1 MSEDIEQGSA
11 PVESDAPVADTQP
24 ESYSAPQSEA
34 PVSSSPWDS
43 FKQLPQFQGQ
53 DDRAIA
59 TSLYQAMQR
68 EQAATRALQQYQSI
82 MPITQE
88 YLSYRPEFQK
98 WRESQQQQPQAPQQ
112 AAPAPQ
118 AAPQQ
123 KWWNPPE
130 VKDSYKRYLTKDD
143 HGRDVIHPDAP
154 YDAKLALTEWQNYR
168 ADFAQKF
175 LTNPEEALGPM
186 VAEMAQKQAQ
196 EIIQDQL
203 ATRDREAY
211 VDTFEK
217 ENADWLYDQQ
227 TGSVSPAGLLLHK
240 YIDEARA
247 KGIPPGK
254 DRADYAVEKV
264 ELELLRQQYASAS
277 SPPPQQYQPQPTQAA
292 PPVQQAPPPQAVQ
305 AAPQPQDLASQ
316 NMNYLRREASRNPSR
331 SAGAA
336 NNDPRQPK
344 QKLTFEQMLA
354 ENLNAAG
361 YT

>member
-1 MSEDIEQGSA
+1 MEATMSEDIEQNSV
-11 PVESDAPVADTQP
+11 PVENDAPVADSQP
-24 ESYSAPQSEA
+24 ESHSAPQAEVA
-34 PVSSSPWDS
+34 HSPWDS

-68 EQAATRALQQYQSI
+68 EQAATRQLQQYQSI

-88 YLSYRPEFQK
+88 YISNRPQYQK
-98 WRESQQQQPQAPQQ
+98 WLESQQQQAQQPQQAPQQ
-112 AAPAPQ
+112 AAPQ
-118 AAPQQ
+118 AK

-130 VKDSYKRYLTKDD
+130 LKDSYKRYLTKDES
-143 HGRDVIHPDAP
+143 GRDVIHPDAP
-154 YDAKLALTEWQNYR
+154 YDARLALSEWQNYR

-175 LTNPEEALGPM
+175 LTNPEDAIGPM

-196 EIIQDQL
+196 EIIQEQL
-203 ATRDREAY
+203 ATRDRESY
-211 VDTFEK
+211 VENFEK
-217 ENADWLYDQQ
+217 ENADWLYDQN

-247 KGIPPGK
+247 RGIPPGK

-264 ELELLRQQYASAS
+264 ELELFRQRYSQESA
-277 SPPPQQYQPQPTQAA
+277 PPQPQYQPQPPQAA
-292 PPVQQAPPPQAVQ
+292 PPVQQAPVAQAP
-305 AAPQPQDLASQ
+305 APQDLAAQ
-316 NMNYLRREASRNPSR
+316 NMSYLRREASRNPSR

-361 YT
+361 YI

>member
-1 MSEDIEQGSA
+1 MSEDIEQDSV
-11 PVESDAPVADTQP
+11 PVENDAPVADTQP
-24 ESYSAPQSEA
+24 ESSPAPQAEA
-34 PVSSSPWDS
+34 PVASTPWDS

-82 MPITQE
+82 MPIAQE

-130 VKDSYKRYLTKDD
+130 VKESYKRYLTKDE

-175 LTNPEEALGPM
+175 LSNPEEALGPM
-186 VAEMAQKQAQ
+186 VAELAQKQAQ
-196 EIIQDQL
+196 EIVQEQL

-211 VDTFEK
+211 VETFEK

-247 KGIPPGK
+247 RGIPPGK
-254 DRADYAVEKV
+254 ERADYAVEKV
-264 ELELLRQQYASAS
+264 ELELFRQRYAQDSAQ
-277 SPPPQQYQPQPTQAA
+277 PQQQYQPQPTQVA
-292 PPVQQAPPPQAVQ
+292 PPVQQAPPQPAVQ

>member
-1 MSEDIEQGSA
+1 MSDDIEQNSL

-24 ESYSAPQSEA
+24 ESHSAPQAEVA
-34 PVSSSPWDS
+34 HSPWDS

-82 MPITQE
+82 MPVAQE

-98 WRESQQQQPQAPQQ
+98 WRASQQQPQQPQQQ

-118 AAPQQ
+118 PEKA

-130 VKDSYKRYLTKDD
+130 VKDGYKRYMTKDES
-143 HGRDVIHPDAP
+143 GRDVIHPDAP

-175 LTNPEEALGPM
+175 LSNPEEALGPM
-186 VAEMAQKQAQ
+186 VAELAQKQAQ
-196 EIIQDQL
+196 EIVNQQL

-211 VDTFEK
+211 VETFEK
-217 ENADWLYDQQ
+217 ENADWLFDEN

-240 YIDEARA
+240 YIDEARER
-247 KGIPPGK
+247 GVPPGK

-264 ELELLRQQYASAS
+264 ELELLRQRYAQDS
-277 SPPPQQYQPQPTQAA
+277 SPQQQYQPQPA
-292 PPVQQAPPPQAVQ
+292 PVAQQVPQAQ
-305 AAPQPQDLASQ
+305 AAAPQPQDLASQ
-316 NMNYLRREASRNPSR
+316 NMNYLRREASRSPSR

-361 YT
+361 YI

>member
-1 MSEDIEQGSA
+1 MSEDIEQDSV
-11 PVESDAPVADTQP
+11 PVENDAPVADSQP
-24 ESYSAPQSEA
+24 EVASPQAEA
-34 PVSSSPWDS
+34 PSSSPWDS

-82 MPITQE
+82 MPIAQE

-98 WRESQQQQPQAPQQ
+98 WRASQQQQPQQAPAPQQ

-118 AAPQQ
+118 Q
-123 KWWNPPE
+123 KWWSPPE
-130 VKDSYKRYLTKDD
+130 VKESYKRYLIKDEN
-143 HGRDVIHPDAP
+143 GRDVIHPDAP

-175 LTNPEEALGPM
+175 LSNPEEALGPM
-186 VAEMAQKQAQ
+186 VAELAQKQAQ
-196 EIIQDQL
+196 EIVQKQL
-203 ATRDREAY
+203 EARDRESY
-211 VDTFEK
+211 VETFEK
-217 ENADWLYDQQ
+217 ENADWLYDEH

-240 YIDEARA
+240 YIDEARER
-247 KGIPPGK
+247 GLPPGK
-254 DRADYAVEKV
+254 ARAEYAVEKV
-264 ELELLRQQYASAS
+264 ELELLRQRYLQDSS
-277 SPPPQQYQPQPTQAA
+277 SPQQQYQPQSMQAA
-292 PPVQQAPPPQAVQ
+292 PPVQQAPAQPAVQ
-305 AAPQPQDLASQ
+305 AAPQDLASQ

>member
-1 MSEDIEQGSA
+1 MSEEIESQVEESQDISSSA
-11 PVESDAPVADTQP
+11 PVGPSAEPSQAPAG
-24 ESYSAPQSEA
+24 E
-34 PVSSSPWDS
+34 SSPWDGFRS
-43 FKQLPQFQGQ
+43 LPQFQGQ

-59 TSLYQAMQR
+59 AGLYQAMQR
-68 EQAATRALQQYQSI
+68 EQAATRALQQYTSI
-82 MPITQE
+82 MPIAQE

-98 WRESQQQQPQAPQQ
+98 WRASQQQQPQQQ

-118 AAPQQ
+118 PEKA

-130 VKDSYKRYLTKDD
+130 VKDGYKRYMTKDES
-143 HGRDVIHPDAP
+143 GRDVIHPDAP

-175 LTNPEEALGPM
+175 LSNPEEALGPM
-186 VAEMAQKQAQ
+186 VAELAQKQAQ
-196 EIIQDQL
+196 EIVNQQL

-211 VDTFEK
+211 VETFEK
-217 ENADWLYDQQ
+217 ENADWLFDEN

-240 YIDEARA
+240 YIDEARER
-247 KGIPPGK
+247 GVPPGK

-264 ELELLRQQYASAS
+264 ELELLRQRYAQES
-277 SPPPQQYQPQPTQAA
+277 SPQQQYQPQPA
-292 PPVQQAPPPQAVQ
+292 PVAQQVPQAQ
-305 AAPQPQDLASQ
+305 AAAPQPQDLASQ
-316 NMNYLRREASRNPSR
+316 NMNYLRREASRSPSR

-361 YT
+361 YI

>member
-1 MSEDIEQGSA
+1 MSDDIEQNSL
-11 PVESDAPVADTQP
+11 PVESDAPVADSQH
-24 ESYSAPQSEA
+24 ESAPQAEA
-34 PVSSSPWDS
+34 SVSSPWDS

-82 MPITQE
+82 MPVAQE

-98 WRESQQQQPQAPQQ
+98 WRASQQPQQPQQQ

-118 AAPQQ
+118 PEKA

-130 VKDSYKRYLTKDD
+130 VKDGYKRYMTKDES
-143 HGRDVIHPDAP
+143 GRDVIHPDAP

-175 LTNPEEALGPM
+175 LSNPEDALGPM
-186 VAEMAQKQAQ
+186 VAELAQKQAQ
-196 EIIQDQL
+196 EIVNQQL

-211 VDTFEK
+211 VETFEK
-217 ENADWLYDQQ
+217 ENADWLFDEN

-240 YIDEARA
+240 YIDEARER
-247 KGIPPGK
+247 GVPPGK

-264 ELELLRQQYASAS
+264 ELELLRQRYAQES
-277 SPPPQQYQPQPTQAA
+277 SPQQQYQPQPA
-292 PPVQQAPPPQAVQ
+292 PVAQQVPQAQ
-305 AAPQPQDLASQ
+305 AAAPQPQDLASQ
-316 NMNYLRREASRNPSR
+316 NMNYLRREASRSPSR